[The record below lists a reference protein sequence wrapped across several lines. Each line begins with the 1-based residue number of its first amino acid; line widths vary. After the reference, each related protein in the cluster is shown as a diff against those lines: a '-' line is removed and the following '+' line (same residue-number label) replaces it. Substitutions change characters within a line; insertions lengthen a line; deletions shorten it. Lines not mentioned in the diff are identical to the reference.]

1 MDKKDLYMA
10 IGELLNNYTSD
21 DIVEALNEIMQLN
34 TSEGVMGLK
43 IIKNERI
50 KHAIGKKKSDNTSRS
65 K

>member
-50 KHAIGKKKSDNTSRS
+50 KHAICKKKSDNSSRS
-65 K
+65 N